1 MDTKYLEYILA
12 IAQNKNM
19 TKAAKELYVSQSSL
33 SQYLAKLEQELD
45 TPLFFRAKNELTLTP
60 AGQLYVNAAR
70 KIIQIQ
76 KQLYHDISS
85 LENKGQITV
94 GVTSQFG
101 LRILSEIIP
110 EFKKIYPDFSIEITE
125 TSLPALT
132 KLLLDETIDLGIMAA
147 NEQAPFENQSWILQ
161 EEEIFF
167 AIPASH
173 PYQLRQ
179 DTDDMLPIQEL
190 TEAFLEDNFLLSKKG
205 STLRTIADR
214 IFTEY
219 QFQPRA
225 MCETNSIIT
234 TRAMVANGV
243 GVTFIAESC
252 ASDRDLVRYYPLR
265 PRLFRHNLLVHRKS
279 LTMHEPEKYFC
290 NLVKACFPDK

>member
-1 MDTKYLEYILA
+1 MDSKYLEYILA

-33 SQYLAKLEQELD
+33 SQYLTKLEQELD

-60 AGQLYVNAAR
+60 AGQLYVEAAR
-70 KIIQIQ
+70 QIIQIQ
-76 KQLYHDISS
+76 KQLYHNISA

-101 LRILSEIIP
+101 LRVLSEIIP
-110 EFKKIYPDFSIEITE
+110 EFKKIYPEFSIEITE

-132 KLLLDETIDLGIMAA
+132 KLLLDESIDLGIMAA
-147 NEQAPFENQSWILQ
+147 NQLAPFTDQSFSLQ
-161 EEEIFF
+161 EEEVYF
-167 AIPASH
+167 AIPAAH
-173 PYQLRQ
+173 PYSLGNHSEI
-179 DTDDMLPIQEL
+179 LPISDFIK
-190 TEAFLEDNFLLSKKG
+190 AFAEDNFLLSKKG
-205 STLRTIADR
+205 STLRTIADQ
-214 IFTEY
+214 IFSKY

-243 GVTFIAESC
+243 GVTFIASSC
-252 ASDRDLVRYYPLR
+252 ASDRDLVRYYSLQPKI
-265 PRLFRHNLLVHRKS
+265 FRYNLLVHRKS
-279 LTMHEPEKYFC
+279 LVLHEPEQHFC
-290 NLVKACFPDK
+290 NLVKACFPM